1 MAKRVVE
8 VGDEMV
14 VEVVFEEKVKMMLE
28 MGIQMLPAVLF
39 VMEMG
44 M

>member
-1 MAKRVVE
+1 M
-8 VGDEMV
+8 GDEMV

-28 MGIQMLPAVLF
+28 MGVQMLPAVLF

-44 M
+44 IDD